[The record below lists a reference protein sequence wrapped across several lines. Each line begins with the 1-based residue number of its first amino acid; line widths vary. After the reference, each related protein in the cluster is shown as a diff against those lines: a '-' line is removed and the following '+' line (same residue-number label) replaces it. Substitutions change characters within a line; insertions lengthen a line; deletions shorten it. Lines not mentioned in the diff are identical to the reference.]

1 MQKIA
6 IITAG
11 GSGTRMG
18 SSVPKQFLLL
28 NQKPLLYYTLS
39 AFVEAFHD
47 IQLVLVVPQDYWL
60 AAEQLIKD
68 MNLVQQTKLV
78 VGGATRFHSVQNGIR
93 SITIS
98 GVVFVHDGVRCLVS
112 SDLIKRC
119 YNQTIQMGSAIPAV
133 ASVDSI
139 RIVTN
144 QTHAPID
151 RDRVKIIQTPQ
162 TFLSAPLI
170 KAFEQTYHANF
181 TDEATVMEA
190 AGETVHLIEGEF
202 SNLKITRPNDLI
214 IANTIISDRL
224 SQTKE

>member
-18 SSVPKQFLLL
+18 SSIPKQFLLL
-28 NQKPLLYYTLS
+28 NQKPLLYFTLS

-47 IQLVLVVPQDYWL
+47 IQFVLVVPKDYWV

-68 MNLVQQTKLV
+68 MDLVQQTKLV
-78 VGGATRFHSVQNGIR
+78 VGGVTRFHSVQNGIR
-93 SITIS
+93 SITTA

-119 YNQTIQMGSAIPAV
+119 YDQTIKMGSAIPAV
-133 ASVDSI
+133 TSVDSI
-139 RIVTN
+139 RIVTK
-144 QTHAPID
+144 QTHEPID

-170 KAFEQTYHANF
+170 KAFEQTYQAHF

-190 AGETVHLIEGEF
+190 AGETVHLIEGEY

-224 SQTKE
+224 NQTKE

>member
-202 SNLKITRPNDLI
+202 SNLKITSPNDLI

>member
-1 MQKIA
+1 VQKIA

-93 SITIS
+93 SITTS

>member
-39 AFVEAFHD
+39 AVVEAVHD

-93 SITIS
+93 SITTS

>member
-18 SSVPKQFLLL
+18 SSIPKQFLLL
-28 NQKPLLYYTLS
+28 NQKPLLYFTLS

-47 IQLVLVVPQDYWL
+47 IQFVLVVPKDYRL
-60 AAEQLIKD
+60 AAEQLIKE

-78 VGGATRFHSVQNGIR
+78 VGGETRFHSVQNGIR
-93 SITIS
+93 SITTA

-119 YNQTIQMGSAIPAV
+119 YDQTIQMGSAIPAV
-133 ASVDSI
+133 ASIDSV

-144 QTHAPID
+144 QTHEPID

-170 KAFEQTYHANF
+170 KAFEQSYQAHF

-190 AGETVHLIEGEF
+190 AGETVHLIEGEY

-214 IANTIISDRL
+214 IAHTIISDRL
-224 SQTKE
+224 NQTKE

>member
-1 MQKIA
+1 
-6 IITAG
+6 
-11 GSGTRMG
+11 
-18 SSVPKQFLLL
+18 
-28 NQKPLLYYTLS
+28 
-39 AFVEAFHD
+39 
-47 IQLVLVVPQDYWL
+47 
-60 AAEQLIKD
+60 LIKD
-68 MNLVQQTKLV
+68 MNLENQTKIV
-78 VGGATRFHSVQNGIR
+78 VGGVTRFHSVQNGIR
-93 SITIS
+93 TITAA

-119 YNQTIQMGSAIPAV
+119 YDQTIQMGSAIPAV

-139 RIVTN
+139 RIVAN
-144 QTHAPID
+144 QTHATID

-190 AGETVHLIEGEF
+190 AGETVHLIEGEY
-202 SNLKITRPNDLI
+202 SNLKITRPDDLI

-224 SQTKE
+224 SQTK

>member
-1 MQKIA
+1 VQKIA

-18 SSVPKQFLLL
+18 SSIPKQFLLL

-47 IQLVLVVPQDYWL
+47 IQFVLVVPQDYWL

-68 MNLVQQTKLV
+68 MNLENQTKIV
-78 VGGATRFHSVQNGIR
+78 VGGVTRFHSVQNGIR
-93 SITIS
+93 TITAA

-119 YNQTIQMGSAIPAV
+119 YDQTIQMGSAIPAV

-139 RIVTN
+139 RIVAN
-144 QTHAPID
+144 QTHATID

-190 AGETVHLIEGEF
+190 AGETVHLIEGEY
-202 SNLKITRPNDLI
+202 SNLKITRPDDLI

-224 SQTKE
+224 SQTK

>member
-18 SSVPKQFLLL
+18 SSIPKQFLLL

-47 IQLVLVVPQDYWL
+47 IQFVLVVPQDYWL

-68 MNLVQQTKLV
+68 MNLENQTKIV
-78 VGGATRFHSVQNGIR
+78 VGGVTRFHSVQNGIR
-93 SITIS
+93 TITAA

-119 YNQTIQMGSAIPAV
+119 YDQTIQMGSAIPAV

-139 RIVTN
+139 RIVAN
-144 QTHAPID
+144 QTHATID

-190 AGETVHLIEGEF
+190 AGETVHLIEGEY
-202 SNLKITRPNDLI
+202 SNLKITRPDDLI

-224 SQTKE
+224 SQTK

>member
-18 SSVPKQFLLL
+18 SSIPKQFLLL

-47 IQLVLVVPQDYWL
+47 IQFVLVVPQDYWL

-68 MNLVQQTKLV
+68 MNLENQTKIV
-78 VGGATRFHSVQNGIR
+78 VGGVTRFHSVQNGIR
-93 SITIS
+93 TITTS
-98 GVVFVHDGVRCLVS
+98 AVVFVHDGVRCLVS

-119 YNQTIQMGSAIPAV
+119 YDQTIQMGSAIPAV

-139 RIVTN
+139 RIVAN
-144 QTHAPID
+144 QTHATID

-190 AGETVHLIEGEF
+190 AGETVHLIEGEY

-224 SQTKE
+224 SQTK